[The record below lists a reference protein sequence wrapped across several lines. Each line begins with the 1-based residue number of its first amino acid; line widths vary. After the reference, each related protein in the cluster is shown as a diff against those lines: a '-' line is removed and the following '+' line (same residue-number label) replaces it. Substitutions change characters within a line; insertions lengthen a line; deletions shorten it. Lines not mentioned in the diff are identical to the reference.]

1 MRRALLAPVL
11 LLGLLAASACNK
23 PKSYSTMVE
32 VVQARRFGQGTGMVD
47 LELKYV
53 DCPGD
58 ARRVMRGDKAFA
70 ACAPS
75 IKAGDKLAAE
85 LELKYSP
92 EKGQYR
98 SDLLRL
104 GDCPVSLDAKDESN
118 YELYQDCQELKRSG
132 SVVGVH
138 CNRQRSPEL
147 LAKCPW
153 LRRK

>member
-1 MRRALLAPVL
+1 MRRALLAPLLVMG
-11 LLGLLAASACNK
+11 LLGASACNK
-23 PKSYSTMVE
+23 PKSYTTMME

-47 LELKYV
+47 VELKYV

-70 ACAPS
+70 ACAPD
-75 IKAGDKLAAE
+75 IKAGDKLRAE
-85 LELKYSP
+85 VVLKYSP
-92 EKGQYR
+92 EKGSYR
-98 SDLLRL
+98 TDLVRL
-104 GDCPVSLDAKDESN
+104 GDCPVSLDPKDESN

-138 CNRQRSPEL
+138 CNRQRDANL